1 MISLLR
7 LGTLSTT
14 AAAPRCAPGTQ
25 PGLCTP
31 GLRTPGLR
39 TPGISRPLALA
50 LLLPALTGCMDTLSD
65 VDARTSRLR
74 AIQSESLLRTTPT
87 PDRGA
92 YPSDFPNP
100 RSQLTRTEPPS
111 VNPPVQDLKIQAA
124 DTARDVAARLATYT
138 AEPDNATSLDLPGVW
153 RQAQQ
158 GARELFSAEEEYI
171 LASIAVLIARRDF
184 EPRPFATVAA
194 NFSRADISST
204 PSASFLNVVNTVG
217 LTQNLPFGGS
227 VAASFIWEFTRQL
240 RDLVGQDYVATSSF
254 QLSAAVPLLRDFGD
268 IAREDLIQ
276 AERNL
281 VYEARQYEE
290 FRRAFLIDIAG
301 DYFALVQQQKVIR
314 NQQGAL
320 ASLQNEERRQ
330 RALVEAG
337 RSAEFQLNIALSDVL
352 NAQSALAAAR
362 ETYVLSLDNFKVRL
376 GIPLSTPVRIVETAL
391 DFAEPDVTPDLAM
404 EAALRFRLDLQTSRD
419 AVDDARRGVRN
430 ARNQLLPDL
439 DVAGSVDVSTEQQN
453 FGDFFLRRPDSGAF
467 TGSVTL
473 GLPLDRVVERLALRS
488 ASIAAAQAER
498 SFTLLRDDIIV
509 DSRAAIRNVE
519 LSRFQLNLAERAV
532 EINRRRALEQQ
543 LKADEVD
550 AQQIVDTALALQNS
564 ENARDA
570 AVTDL
575 RNAIL
580 SFLVTTG
587 QLRVTDDGQ
596 LQQFPGLPPFVVQ
609 NLAPTPVPGQPDAV
623 PTRELDLRATPI
635 PELVPTQAPTQA
647 PEPTTPQ
654 ATSPATPPDP
664 APAPEPPQAL
674 NPQP

>member
-1 MISLLR
+1 MIPSSR
-7 LGTLSTT
+7 LGTLCARTSK
-14 AAAPRCAPGTQ
+14 APGC
-25 PGLCTP
+25 GGTP
-31 GLRTPGLR
+31 RR
-39 TPGISRPLALA
+39 SRWPARGPLGHRVTELLALG
-50 LLLPALTGCMDTLSD
+50 LVLPALAGCMDTLAD

-74 AIQSESLLRTTPT
+74 AVQSESLLRTTPT

-92 YPSDFPNP
+92 YPSDFPNATG
-100 RSQLTRTEPPS
+100 QLTTIAPPTS
-111 VNPPVQDLKIQAA
+111 NPPVEDIKIQAA
-124 DTARDVAARLATYT
+124 DAARDVAARLATYT
-138 AEPDNATSLDLPGVW
+138 AEPENAMSLDLPGVW
-153 RQAQQ
+153 KQAQQ

-184 EPRPFATVAA
+184 EPRPFATIAA
-194 NFSRADISST
+194 NFSRGDTSGT
-204 PSASFLNVVNTVG
+204 PTASFLNVVNTVG
-217 LTQNLPFGGS
+217 VTQNLPFGGS

-254 QLSAAVPLLRDFGD
+254 QLSAAVPLLRNFGD

-290 FRRAFLIDIAG
+290 FRRSFLIDIAS

-320 ASLQNEERRQ
+320 QSLQNEERRQ
-330 RALVEAG
+330 SALVQAD
-337 RSAEFQLNIALSDVL
+337 RSAEFQRNIALSDVL
-352 NAQSALAAAR
+352 NAQSSLAAAR
-362 ETYVLSLDNFKVRL
+362 ETYVLALDNFKVRL
-376 GIPLSTPVRIVETAL
+376 GIPLSTPVRVVETAL
-391 DFAEPDVTPDLAM
+391 DFAEPDVSPDQAM
-404 EAALRFRLDLQTSRD
+404 EAALRYRLDLQTARD

-439 DVAGSVDVSTEQQN
+439 DVAGTADVATEQQN
-453 FGDFFLRRPDSGAF
+453 LGDFFLRRPDSGAF
-467 TGSVTL
+467 TGSITL

-488 ASIAAAQAER
+488 ASIAAAQSER
-498 SFTLLRDDIIV
+498 SFTLLRDAIIV

-543 LKADEVD
+543 LKSDEVD

-570 AVTDL
+570 AIADL

-596 LQQFPGLPPFVVQ
+596 LQQFPGLPPFVIQSV
-609 NLAPTPVPGQPDAV
+609 APAGVPGQPDPV
-623 PTRELDLRATPI
+623 PTGERDLRS
-635 PELVPTQAPTQA
+635 APAA
-647 PEPTTPQ
+647 PDL
-654 ATSPATPPDP
+654 PA
-664 APAPEPPQAL
+664 APAPEPGQAPPAQADPAPGQAPAL
-674 NPQP
+674 IPLP